1 MTLDQ
6 NKRNIRWGLYLMS
19 FAMVWGSMHIELID
33 ETTSDAYRWFALV
46 SLSVFV
52 FSSCR
57 SGASARSFW
66 RASGDGPAG
75 GREVMGPGAK
85 SRSGAD
91 ACHIGGRRRPHAP
104 DGSAIAGW
112 PYRGELCLEA
122 WCFLRKPA
130 ANADMAGILKEIE
143 RCSS

>member
-75 GREVMGPGAK
+75 GREVMGPGAE
-85 SRSGAD
+85 SHGAAD
-91 ACHIGGRRRPHAP
+91 ACHIGGRRRAHAP
-104 DGSAIAGW
+104 DGSAVE
-112 PYRGELCLEA
+112 RGSWQRELCLED
-122 WCFLRKPA
+122 LGR
-130 ANADMAGILKEIE
+130 
-143 RCSS
+143 